1 MNGKERRKEGRK
13 EEVRKW
19 KKKHKRNNFQL
30 KFEIDLS
37 SVMDVLNGK
46 TNSICV
52 QVWVVNKS
60 ACLSLSFSFFLSFIF
75 PYLNS
80 LYSVLLLDTSCISR
94 NSTWQENSVCILWWK
109 KKISYHF
116 IPFVGQPVWVGETE
130 KHDTKLDPMHHAQSH
145 IIHNHNFTKKWKQHV
160 SIIRWMYK

>member
-109 KKISYHF
+109 KKNLLSFYSLCRSASLSWRDRKTWYKIRS
-116 IPFVGQPVWVGETE
+116 
-130 KHDTKLDPMHHAQSH
+130 HASCSEPH
-145 IIHNHNFTKKWKQHV
+145 Y
-160 SIIRWMYK
+160 S